1 MTRETKITRE
11 ELLMDLMNDSTKYC
25 CYCGTQKHS
34 MGCCGENHFE
44 TFAQMDAL
52 TQEEFLDYEWE
63 QLQPKKASPAYD
75 WVEWVLGKKL

>member
-1 MTRETKITRE
+1 MTRD
-11 ELLMDLMNDSTKYC
+11 ELLMDLMNDSTQYC
-25 CYCGTQKHS
+25 CYCGTVKS
-34 MGCCGENHFE
+34 GMGCCGENHFE

-63 QLQPKKASPAYD
+63 KLQPKKSSPAYD